1 MARTSRSRGS
11 PAEKLA
17 IKGSEHPIAVLEA
30 VWQWLE
36 ATPAL
41 GIEAVI
47 LGVAAGSLALVARG
61 ADLTIASFVGC
72 LLAGTLLVAPD
83 IPAFPLVVT
92 GWATYLALT
101 VMSRRLPERSLER
114 RTFGTLLRQTRAHFS
129 DRLKAAGGPRWPSID
144 AVAQA
149 IDPWF
154 NPISARRGSLNSP
167 PG

>member
-1 MARTSRSRGS
+1 VLLAGAAAGIRGS
-11 PAEKLA
+11 DIPFTGQPAQRLT

-30 VWQWLE
+30 VWQWLV

-83 IPAFPLVVT
+83 IPALPLVVT
-92 GWATYLALT
+92 GWATYLAVT

-114 RTFGTLLRQTRAHFS
+114 RTFGTLLRQTRADFS
-129 DRLKAAGGPRWPSID
+129 DRLKAAGGPRWPKRST
-144 AVAQA
+144 
-149 IDPWF
+149 
-154 NPISARRGSLNSP
+154 RGSTRFRHAE
-167 PG
+167 GR